1 MTHVVITGTGLYTP
15 EHAIDNAALV
25 AAFNAWVDSENE
37 QHAGAIARGERE
49 PLAHSSSEFIEKPP
63 VLRAAMCSMQLGSL
77 THSVC
82 GLNFRSGAMTNPLF
96 SARWRPLPRGRR
108 WPLPR

>member
-37 QHAGAIARGERE
+37 HHAGAIARGEANRWHIQAAN
-49 PLAHSSSEFIEKPP
+49 LSKKPP
-63 VLRAAMCSMQLGSL
+63 VLRAAMCSMHLASL

-82 GLNFRSGAMTNPLF
+82 GLNCRSGAMTKLQL
-96 SARWRPLPRGRR
+96 SARWRPLPRSRR
-108 WPLPR
+108 